1 MHDTIKEKLVMPTP
15 EEDAAINKGIAED
28 PDTVEVTADMMKRM
42 RPFSE
47 VVAEKRMGRPKKDNP
62 KELVSIRYDAD
73 VLEYFRS
80 EGSKW
85 QTRMNDVLREYVKKH
100 PH

>member
-1 MHDTIKEKLVMPTP
+1 MHDTIKEKLVMPTH

-47 VVAEKRMGRPKKDNP
+47 VVAEKRMGRPKKENP